1 MAVIREKRQYKIGPI
16 GVARA
21 SRGGEIVGEAVA
33 SSANQVAGTLFKV
46 AAGQAEK
53 AGIEAAASTARDAII
68 SIDPSTGKPEAFNPP
83 EGFGGIATEAYQRV
97 VNSRFQ
103 QSIDEE
109 IKLKARE
116 LAVQFEDSTNPVALY
131 ETAMSNYI
139 ASMSNNAQGTFKQYI
154 ADVGTS
160 YLNATRTSLAIN
172 KIRNERAEA
181 KAANA
186 RAIEEANDTLEA
198 IVAANGAASFGGQEG
213 SMTQA
218 EFISESAG
226 VAISDASEAGLIN
239 ADEVQHMNF
248 KQRMAIA
255 RGAIRHVSGT
265 VESSE
270 DLRLIQYAIGSQDI
284 SAIPDKYQFLK
295 DALSTIAQTPSSLA
309 QIEKFSDNLL
319 ADRVQLVQI
328 TEQQEQAKIQAQ
340 ETAMVFD
347 LSQEQA
353 TLDASARTLAANS
366 KYSPNNLVN
375 VASVSYSSATDRAR
389 DALIAGNE
397 DESKQIIA
405 NRDSKLA
412 ATVDGLALRALSGL
426 TPDQATQ
433 LEAAVVQGQPSMA
446 PEGTENVVASLLRLS
461 GSVGPE
467 VIDSFTSEVRS
478 FKEGPAQFNLLQDRV
493 AAESVAQSE
502 IMPAIKQIGFTA
514 VGQTANSVVSVLE
527 QIDGLEGLDPKMA
540 SDMKTEAYY
549 NASLAATSAFFGTNP
564 TEGQMESAMGY
575 IETGTVGNLTINQQA
590 LLDRAREYN
599 AESGRTSNLRTYVN
613 ERSSALNEQ
622 RNRDAREA
630 QKQDRISNIYRGLG
644 NPDNESDRG
653 AYSDALEA
661 KFELD
666 GQTLGEVLLS
676 GSPESIEILNDIKQ
690 TNMLPQELHDAFSSF
705 ASGGMMQQFSPVIL
719 SHWRNLRTT
728 TTSSGQEILSP
739 ALEGLA
745 ADKIAVLDAMSEYGR
760 VFGDSS
766 DAMSEAFAPLQR
778 YNSDKPYRESIDSM
792 FGEDGVDAFVQ
803 NIDGIGDA
811 PASAYQ
817 GFRAAAIQLAATGRK
832 SLSEIKDQLERQIE
846 VTYPDGDNVV
856 YGTSMN
862 GRSPAALSR
871 IVPGNERAF
880 MSFVQ
885 EQVLDAGMT
894 DRNEPITFS
903 TFSMSRAEEASMRRD
918 MIQSGRGEE
927 FTDRKELFLQP
938 ISSAVRGNTAYRVMR
953 FNKDAPLGREVV
965 MREQNGT
972 MIPFIVST
980 SDPRFISKVN
990 SSRNASAQQ
999 AIDQAESRARRAQEV
1014 YEAPVP

>member
-21 SRGGEIVGEAVA
+21 SQGGQIVGEAVA
-33 SSANQVAGTLFKV
+33 SSANQIAGTLFKV

-116 LAVQFEDSTNPVALY
+116 LAVQFETSTNPVALY
-131 ETAMSNYI
+131 ETAMSDYI
-139 ASMSNNAQGTFKQYI
+139 ASMSNNAQGSFKQYI

-181 KAANA
+181 KKANA
-186 RAIEEANDTLEA
+186 RAIEEANETLEA
-198 IVAANGAASFGGQEG
+198 IVSANGAASFAGQEG

-218 EFISESAG
+218 EFISESAN
-226 VAISDASEAGLIN
+226 VAMNDASEAGLIN

-284 SAIPDKYQFLK
+284 SAIPDQYQFLK

-328 TEQQEQAKIQAQ
+328 TEQRAQAEIEAA
-340 ETAMVFD
+340 ETARVFD
-347 LSQEQA
+347 LSQEQV
-353 TLDASARTLAANS
+353 TVDAGARTVAADP
-366 KYSPNNLVN
+366 KYSSNNVAN
-375 VASVSYSSATDRAR
+375 VASVSYSSATNRAR
-389 DALIAGNE
+389 DALLAGNE

-446 PEGTENVVASLLRLS
+446 PEGTQDVVASLLRLS

-467 VIDSFTSEVRS
+467 VIESFTGEIRS
-478 FKEGPAQFNLLQDRV
+478 FKEGPAKFNQLQDRV

-502 IMPAIKQIGFTA
+502 IMPAINQISLAG
-514 VGQTANSVVSVLE
+514 VGQAANSLVSVLD
-527 QIDGLEGLDPKMA
+527 QIDQLEGLDPKMA
-540 SDMKTEAYY
+540 KDMKQEAYY
-549 NASLAATSAFFGTNP
+549 KASLSATSAFFGTNP
-564 TEGQMESAMGY
+564 TEEQMESAMSY
-575 IETGTVGNLTINQQA
+575 IQTGEAGSLTLSQQA

-599 AESGRTSNLRTYVN
+599 GESGRTANLRTYVN

-622 RNRDAREA
+622 RNRVEREA
-630 QKQDRISNIYRGLG
+630 QRQEKFANISMGMG
-644 NPDNESDRG
+644 NPANAADRG
-653 AYSDALEA
+653 AYSDALET
-661 KFELD
+661 KFDLN
-666 GQTLGEVLLS
+666 GQTLGEILLS
-676 GSPESIEILNDIKQ
+676 GSSESVEIIADIQ
-690 TNMLPQELHDAFSSF
+690 RTNMLPQELHDAFVSF

-719 SHWRNLRTT
+719 SHWRNLRTSAT
-728 TTSSGQEILSP
+728 ASGQQILSP
-739 ALEGLA
+739 AVEALG

-760 VFGDSS
+760 VFGDSA

-778 YNSDKPYRESIDSM
+778 YNSDKLYRESVNSM
-792 FGEDGVDAFVQ
+792 FGEEEDSLDLFVQ
-803 NIDGIGDA
+803 SIDGIGNA

-817 GFRAAAIQLAATGRK
+817 GFRAAAIQLAAIGNK
-832 SLSEIKDQLERQIE
+832 SPAQIKDQLERQIE
-846 VTYPDGDNVV
+846 ETYPDGDNVV

-862 GRSPAALSR
+862 SRSPAALSR
-871 IVPGNERAF
+871 IIPGNERLF
-880 MSFVQ
+880 MSFVR
-885 EQVLDAGMT
+885 EQVLDSGMIGP
-894 DRNEPITFS
+894 DQPATFE
-903 TFSMSRAEEASMRRD
+903 TFMISPSEDGRV
-918 MIQSGRGEE
+918 IQSTRS
-927 FTDRKELFLQP
+927 RRSSELFLQP
-938 ISSAVRGNTAYRVMR
+938 ISSPIRGNTDYRVMR

-965 MREQNGT
+965 MREQNGA

-980 SDPRFISKVN
+980 SDPRFVAKVN
-990 SSRNASAQQ
+990 SFYDAADQQ
-999 AIDQAESRARRAQEV
+999 AKDQAESRARRIQEV